1 MISFAAHLKRQSPSM
16 SYGNG
21 WIMGENGRPWHP
33 CKSQR
38 ELLNSITTKRAG
50 YSQRLR
56 RIFGG

>member
-1 MISFAAHLKRQSPSM
+1 M